1 MAGLSESALA
11 DELKHRRVSVAGSLN
26 PRPGTG
32 ILGLRRMMRHSAVRK
47 STIPLQSEW
56 SGNESS
62 QDLIRRAQNGDVD
75 AFELIYNEHSGR
87 VFALCLRLVGGD
99 QAAATELLQ
108 DVFVRAWRN
117 LGKFRGESAFSSWLH
132 RLAVNAMLEN
142 ARTDKR
148 REARVLSMEDTSHIG
163 AFAPGD
169 SPELKIDLEQAIA
182 RLPAG
187 ARTAFV
193 LHDIEGYQHQ
203 EIAAHLGVAVG
214 TVKAQLH
221 RAHKLLIQAL
231 DK

>member
-1 MAGLSESALA
+1 M
-11 DELKHRRVSVAGSLN
+11 
-26 PRPGTG
+26 T
-32 ILGLRRMMRHSAVRK
+32 RHSAVRK
-47 STIPLQSEW
+47 STIPLQSSW
-56 SGNESS
+56 SGDESS
-62 QDLIRRAQNGDVD
+62 AALVERAQNGDVD

-87 VFALCLRLVGGD
+87 VYALCLRLVGGE
-99 QAAATELLQ
+99 QTAATELMQ
-108 DVFVRAWRN
+108 DVFVRAWKN

-142 ARTDKR
+142 ARSDKR
-148 REARVLSMEDTSHIG
+148 RVARVLTMEDTSQIG
-163 AFAPGD
+163 AFSPGD
-169 SPELKIDLEQAIA
+169 SPDLRIDLERAIA

-193 LHDIEGYQHQ
+193 LHDIEGYQHK
-203 EIAAHLGVAVG
+203 EIADQLGVAVG

>member
-1 MAGLSESALA
+1 MT
-11 DELKHRRVSVAGSLN
+11 RN
-26 PRPGTG
+26 
-32 ILGLRRMMRHSAVRK
+32 SAVRK
-47 STIPLQSEW
+47 STIPLQSAE
-56 SGNESS
+56 SGSESS
-62 QDLIRRAQNGDVD
+62 RNLIDRAQAGDVD

-87 VFALCLRLVGGD
+87 VYALCLRLMGGD
-99 QAAATELLQ
+99 QQAATELMQ
-108 DVFVRAWRN
+108 DTFVRAWRGLAN
-117 LGKFRGESAFSSWLH
+117 FRGESAFSSWLH

-142 ARTDKR
+142 ARSTKR
-148 REARVLSMEDTSHIG
+148 RVARVLPMEDTSQIG

-169 SPELKIDLEQAIA
+169 SPELKIDLERAIA

-203 EIAAHLGVAVG
+203 EIAHQLGIAVG
-214 TVKAQLH
+214 TVKAQVH

>member
-1 MAGLSESALA
+1 M
-11 DELKHRRVSVAGSLN
+11 
-26 PRPGTG
+26 T
-32 ILGLRRMMRHSAVRK
+32 RHSALRK

-56 SGNESS
+56 SGNELSHA
-62 QDLIRRAQNGDVD
+62 LIGRAQTGDVD

-87 VFALCLRLVGGD
+87 VYALCLRLMGGE
-99 QAAATELLQ
+99 QTAATELMQ
-108 DVFVRAWRN
+108 DVFIRAWKN
-117 LGKFRGESAFSSWLH
+117 LDRFRGESAFSSWLH

-142 ARTDKR
+142 ARSDKR
-148 REARVLSMEDTSHIG
+148 RTARVLSMEDTSQIG

-169 SPELKIDLEQAIA
+169 SPELRMDLESAIA

-203 EIAAHLGVAVG
+203 EIAEQLGVAVG

-221 RAHKLLIQAL
+221 RAHKLLIKAL
-231 DK
+231 DR

>member
-1 MAGLSESALA
+1 MTTHAAA
-11 DELKHRRVSVAGSLN
+11 
-26 PRPGTG
+26 
-32 ILGLRRMMRHSAVRK
+32 RK
-47 STIPLQSEW
+47 STIPLQANWNADE
-56 SGNESS
+56 SGRA
-62 QDLIRRAQNGDVD
+62 IIGRAQKGDVD

-87 VFALCLRLVGGD
+87 VYALCLRLMGGE
-99 QAAATELLQ
+99 QSAATELMQ

-142 ARTDKR
+142 ARSDKR
-148 REARVLSMEDTSHIG
+148 RTARVLPMEDTSQLG

-169 SPELKIDLEQAIA
+169 SPELRMDLESAIA

-203 EIAAHLGVAVG
+203 EIADQIGVAVG

-221 RAHKLLIQAL
+221 RAHKLLIKAL
-231 DK
+231 DR

>member
-1 MAGLSESALA
+1 M
-11 DELKHRRVSVAGSLN
+11 
-26 PRPGTG
+26 T
-32 ILGLRRMMRHSAVRK
+32 RHSALRK

-56 SGNESS
+56 SGNESKGS
-62 QDLIRRAQNGDVD
+62 ESSAALVGRAQNGDVD

-87 VFALCLRLVGGD
+87 VYALCLRLMGGE
-99 QAAATELLQ
+99 QTAATELMQ
-108 DVFVRAWRN
+108 DVFVRAWKN

-142 ARTDKR
+142 ARSDKR
-148 REARVLSMEDTSHIG
+148 RVARVLPMEDTSQIG
-163 AFAPGD
+163 AFSPGD
-169 SPELKIDLEQAIA
+169 LPDLRIDLERAIA

-193 LHDIEGYQHQ
+193 LHDIEGYQHK
-203 EIAAHLGVAVG
+203 EIAEQLGVAVG
-214 TVKAQLH
+214 TVKAQVH